1 MSKTKLPFTAL
12 LLTLALSFAAC
23 QSISPIGIATESAL
37 TKATGIAAGSPD
49 TCTLSTLKGRYLFA
63 HSGTL
68 LPPAFG
74 VSEPTPGADAGIHIF
89 NGDGTGR
96 DIVTVRVGSQ
106 IFLNNVT
113 VPFTYT
119 VNADCTGEYRVQV
132 ENGPAPAFNLALDP
146 KGDSFVIIS
155 TEPPGNYV
163 SGIDQRVA
171 NK

>member
-1 MSKTKLPFTAL
+1 MRKTVLPLVAF
-12 LLTLALSFAAC
+12 LLTSAFLFAAY
-23 QSISPIGIATESAL
+23 QLLNPSGASAEG
-37 TKATGIAAGSPD
+37 APARAIEAAAGSPGS
-49 TCTLSTLKGRYLFA
+49 CSLSTLKGRYLFA
-63 HSGTL
+63 HSGTI

-74 VSEPTPGADAGIHIF
+74 VSEATPGADAGIHTF
-89 NGDGTGR
+89 NGDGTGT

-119 VNADCTGEYRVQV
+119 VNADCTGEYRTQID
-132 ENGPAPAFNLALDP
+132 NGPAFNLFAAP
-146 KGDSFVIIS
+146 KGESVVMIS

>member
-1 MSKTKLPFTAL
+1 MRKTMWPFVAVLLTSAL
-12 LLTLALSFAAC
+12 LFAAY
-23 QSISPIGIATESAL
+23 QSINPSEAAAKGAPAR
-37 TKATGIAAGSPD
+37 ATGVARGSGS
-49 TCTLSTLKGRYLFA
+49 CSVSTLKGRYLFA
-63 HSGTL
+63 HAGTI

-74 VSEPTPGADAGIHIF
+74 VSEATPGADAGIHSF
-89 NGDGTGR
+89 NGDGTGS

-119 VNADCTGEYRVQV
+119 VNADCTGEYRVQID
-132 ENGPAPAFNLALDP
+132 NGPAFNLYADP
-146 KGDSFVIIS
+146 RGDSVVMIS

>member
-1 MSKTKLPFTAL
+1 MRKTMWPFIAF
-12 LLTLALSFAAC
+12 LLTSAFLFAAY
-23 QSISPIGIATESAL
+23 QAFNPSGASAESAPAR
-37 TKATGIAAGSPD
+37 ATGVAESSPAS
-49 TCTLSTLKGRYLFA
+49 CSLSTLKGRYLFA
-63 HSGTL
+63 HSGTI

-74 VSEPTPGADAGIHIF
+74 VSEATPGADAGIHSF
-89 NGDGTGR
+89 NGDGTGS

-119 VNADCTGEYRVQV
+119 VNADCTGEYRVQID
-132 ENGPAPAFNLALDP
+132 NGPAFNLFAAP
-146 KGDSFVIIS
+146 KGDAVVMIS

-163 SGIDQRVA
+163 SNIDQRVA